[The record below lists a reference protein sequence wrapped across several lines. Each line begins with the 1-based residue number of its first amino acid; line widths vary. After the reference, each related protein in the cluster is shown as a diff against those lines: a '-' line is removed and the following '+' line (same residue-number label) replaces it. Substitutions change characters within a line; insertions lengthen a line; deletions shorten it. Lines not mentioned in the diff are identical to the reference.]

1 MGVCCQMELTLVW
14 LSLSLVSTVALS
26 RTTGNQGCDKCG
38 MEQSPTLSGLRIP
51 GGHRTRVS
59 QYPWMAM
66 VSIVYPRRG
75 RSVCGGSLISSKF
88 VLTAAHCVDPN
99 EMSKTKVVLGD
110 YDLDKKNETKLEK
123 TFNLRKVIV
132 HEQFGHEGVMHDIAL
147 VELDE
152 EVDLSV
158 YTPVCLPR
166 RGQSFDNKPAVA
178 IGWGATKYGGRP
190 NPVLLG
196 AKLTVRPN
204 SKPGYVRTD
213 NGKENRG
220 VCKGD
225 SGGPLTH
232 VSGKGQ
238 HALIGVASHIG
249 PNSQGKFCEVGSTNF
264 YTKVS
269 DYRDWIDQNS
279 KDTKYCKSGPES
291 GSKFSSTTTPRP
303 LTNFPTTTTRPG
315 TKFPTTTPRPGTKFP
330 TTTKQRLTKFPTTT
344 PRYTTKF
351 P

>member
-132 HEQFGHEGVMHDIAL
+132 HEEYELYGPRGVMHDIAL

-196 AKLTVRPN
+196 AKL
-204 SKPGYVRTD
+204 TD

-269 DYRDWIDQNS
+269 DYRDWIDQNMR
-279 KDTKYCKSGPES
+279 DPKYCKSGPES
-291 GSKFSSTTTPRP
+291 GFKFSS
-303 LTNFPTTTTRPG
+303 
-315 TKFPTTTPRPGTKFP
+315 TTTPRPGTKFP

-351 P
+351 PTTTPRSRTR